1 MITMAE
7 LIEPINEDPNPVTEV
22 WKKMGGA
29 LVIERTHEV
38 AFV

>member
-1 MITMAE
+1 MP
-7 LIEPINEDPNPVTEV
+7 EPIEDLNPVTEV
-22 WKKMGGA
+22 RKKMGGA